1 MNASHPLRNTYLFPM
16 NEKRQDVSLLTPYAL
31 TGLLEALKIA
41 IEAKMKKQSMYT
53 KGDISQL
60 TSTRFH
66 KNDTSNLNK
75 ASSKKILPPIASTQ
89 TLAQDL
95 MSSTMN
101 SKALRL
107 DTLSP
112 PHAKAISKK
121 AGFAATT
128 TNKDGKFFITS
139 QAPLQAHYLNET
151 TGEPSMIDKA
161 AVT

>member
-1 MNASHPLRNTYLFPM
+1 M
-16 NEKRQDVSLLTPYAL
+16 NEKRQDVSLLVLYAL

-60 TSTRFH
+60 TSTRFNR
-66 KNDTSNLNK
+66 NDTNASNK
-75 ASSKKILPPIASTQ
+75 TTSKKTLPPLVSNQ
-89 TLAQDL
+89 TLAENL
-95 MSSTMN
+95 MSST
-101 SKALRL
+101 LRL

-112 PHAKAISKK
+112 PNAKLISKK

-128 TNKDGKFFITS
+128 TSKDAKFFITS

-161 AVT
+161 AMT